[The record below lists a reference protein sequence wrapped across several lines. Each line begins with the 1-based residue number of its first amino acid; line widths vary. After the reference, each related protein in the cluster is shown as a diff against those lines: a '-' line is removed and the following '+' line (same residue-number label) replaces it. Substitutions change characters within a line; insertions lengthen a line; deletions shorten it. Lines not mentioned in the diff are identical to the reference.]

1 MRKPDFLLMVLALLI
16 AGPSAWA
23 QDGDTARLK
32 ETADFV
38 AQTQRDTQ
46 RGEIALAPIRSTSE
60 LASYLQAHKTSPFDA
75 LSERSRKLFMESL
88 VFTDQGLG
96 SYRYRELEAE
106 LSPRQAFE
114 LLSLF
119 GAQKTM
125 GYLQFS
131 NGSAKEHAAVAK
143 LAPIFLDD
151 HKGYRCI
158 PPATCVLASDHICI
172 GANCG
177 MYPP

>member
-1 MRKPDFLLMVLALLI
+1 MRQAGFLLIALALL
-16 AGPSAWA
+16 AGSSAWA
-23 QDGDTARLK
+23 QHSAPPEMK
-32 ETADFV
+32 EAADFI
-38 AQTQRDTQ
+38 AQKQREAQ
-46 RGEIALAPIRSTSE
+46 RSEIALAPVRSMAE
-60 LASYLQAHKTSPFDA
+60 LLSYLRAHKTSPFDA
-75 LSERSRKLFMESL
+75 LSARSRKLFIESL

-119 GAQKTM
+119 GAQRTV
-125 GYLQFS
+125 GQLQFLS
-131 NGSAKEHAAVAK
+131 GSAKEKAAAAK
-143 LAPIFLDD
+143 LAPIFFDD
-151 HKGYRCI
+151 HKGYRCL
-158 PPATCVLASDHICI
+158 PPATCVLTSDHICI